1 MLTFFTEIFF
11 PIKIIEIRVLD
22 FVMGCEMMVI
32 FIYVAEKDI
41 SSGDS
46 EEFGDQNA
54 DASAFFS
61 NRYL

>member
-32 FIYVAEKDI
+32 YIYVA
-41 SSGDS
+41 
-46 EEFGDQNA
+46 
-54 DASAFFS
+54 
-61 NRYL
+61 